1 MRDGWFHTGDRV
13 RIDEHGHI
21 FITGR
26 IKEIIV
32 MSNGEKVPPAD
43 MENAITIDSLFLQ
56 AMVLGEARSY
66 LTALVV
72 LDKKEYAKLAEAEG
86 LSADLAAERQG
97 DKLQAVL
104 VKRIAER
111 LRRRFRDWT
120 GDQVYEAARALVG
133 AEMQAITYNEFLPAL
148 LGDHAPDMSTATYNP
163 TIDPS
168 NEPRKDLSRPEL
180 DASRDTIL
188 HQLLHGGDRLDP
200 GAGIRGGLHQR
211 FEQLDAVGSLV

>member
-1 MRDGWFHTGDRV
+1 
-13 RIDEHGHI
+13 
-21 FITGR
+21 
-26 IKEIIV
+26 

-111 LRRRFRDWT
+111 LR
-120 GDQVYEAARALVG
+120 
-133 AEMQAITYNEFLPAL
+133 EFPGYAK
-148 LGDHAPDMSTATYNP
+148 
-163 TIDPS
+163 I
-168 NEPRKDLSRPEL
+168 PRVAVL
-180 DASRDTIL
+180 DAPWTVENGLMTPTLKLRRQKIL
-188 HQLLHGGDRLDP
+188 ETCQSEIDWLY
-200 GAGIRGGLHQR
+200 AGHWG
-211 FEQLDAVGSLV
+211 